1 MELGERIR
9 SLRKQKGLTQEEL
22 ASRLGLQKSAVAKYE
37 NGRVT
42 NIKRAT
48 LFKMAEILEVSPG
61 ELMYGKED
69 KGQEDHGFAV
79 LSGYYGLLNK
89 AGRTKVLE
97 QVHDLTLI
105 PAYRLDRGLSLMPV
119 AAHNDDA
126 KDAEQLRLMEEDL
139 DNM

>member
-9 SLRKQKGLTQEEL
+9 SLRKKKGLTQEEL

-69 KGQEDHGFAV
+69 KGQDDHVLAV
-79 LSGYYGLLNK
+79 LSGYYGMLNK

-97 QVHDLTLI
+97 HVHDLTLI
-105 PAYRLDRGLSLMPV
+105 PAYRLDRGLSLVPV

>member
-97 QVHDLTLI
+97 HVHDLTLI
-105 PAYRLDRGLSLMPV
+105 PAYRLDRGLSLLPW
-119 AAHNDDA
+119 
-126 KDAEQLRLMEEDL
+126 LP
-139 DNM
+139 

>member
-89 AGRTKVLE
+89 ACLLYTSRCV
-97 QVHDLTLI
+97 
-105 PAYRLDRGLSLMPV
+105 
-119 AAHNDDA
+119 
-126 KDAEQLRLMEEDL
+126 
-139 DNM
+139 

>member
-42 NIKRAT
+42 NI
-48 LFKMAEILEVSPG
+48 
-61 ELMYGKED
+61 
-69 KGQEDHGFAV
+69 
-79 LSGYYGLLNK
+79 
-89 AGRTKVLE
+89 
-97 QVHDLTLI
+97 TLI

>member
-69 KGQEDHGFAV
+69 KGQED
-79 LSGYYGLLNK
+79 
-89 AGRTKVLE
+89 
-97 QVHDLTLI
+97 Q
-105 PAYRLDRGLSLMPV
+105 DRKSV
-119 AAHNDDA
+119 V
-126 KDAEQLRLMEEDL
+126 
-139 DNM
+139 

>member
-1 MELGERIR
+1 MLF
-9 SLRKQKGLTQEEL
+9 
-22 ASRLGLQKSAVAKYE
+22 RL
-37 NGRVT
+37 
-42 NIKRAT
+42 
-48 LFKMAEILEVSPG
+48 
-61 ELMYGKED
+61 
-69 KGQEDHGFAV
+69 FAV

-89 AGRTKVLE
+89 AGRAKVLE
-97 QVHDLTLI
+97 HVHDLTLI

>member
-48 LFKMAEILEVSPG
+48 LFKICLLYTSPSPR
-61 ELMYGKED
+61 D
-69 KGQEDHGFAV
+69 C
-79 LSGYYGLLNK
+79 S
-89 AGRTKVLE
+89 
-97 QVHDLTLI
+97 
-105 PAYRLDRGLSLMPV
+105 
-119 AAHNDDA
+119 
-126 KDAEQLRLMEEDL
+126 
-139 DNM
+139 

>member
-69 KGQEDHGFAV
+69 KGQEDNGFAV

-89 AGRTKVLE
+89 AGRAKVLGH
-97 QVHDLTLI
+97 VHDLTLI

-119 AAHNDDA
+119 AARNKIGRAHV
-126 KDAEQLRLMEEDL
+126 
-139 DNM
+139 